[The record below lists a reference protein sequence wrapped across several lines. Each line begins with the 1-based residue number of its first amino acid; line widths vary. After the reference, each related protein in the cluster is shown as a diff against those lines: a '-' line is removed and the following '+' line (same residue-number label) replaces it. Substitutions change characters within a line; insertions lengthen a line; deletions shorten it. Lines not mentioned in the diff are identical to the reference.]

1 MGEVATQEQ
10 QRQEMVERD
19 RFADISVMDMGGGAA
34 PRMMFTPQSMGEA
47 LEVARLMAAGNFVPK
62 HLRGKPGDCLAV
74 VMQAARWAMDPFAVA
89 NKTYFVNDRMAY
101 EAQLV
106 NAVINSSG
114 ALDGRLHPVWEGH
127 GEKLVCTVTGKLRGD
142 DRPKERRVTMDGL
155 TRNSPLWK
163 QDPEQQLAYYATRAW
178 ARLYAP
184 EVLMGVYTPE
194 EVREMGPVDE
204 IDGGAVQSSK
214 VSLGDLRKQAGRVE
228 PEPEPDQSLA
238 VDAEHLKGDLRSAA
252 VQEVVSDGV
261 VQGLSEATAETLA
274 AEPEQGRTDEQ
285 HGDQHDGNDDG
296 LSEQDRKDGITV
308 DDDSAERATKRLLGL
323 CVRAANRDQFKT
335 ILTRFD
341 RDKPA
346 LEHEQIERI
355 AGEIAAARKRLRIPE

>member
-1 MGEVATQEQ
+1 MGEVTTQEKA
-10 QRQEMVERD
+10 RQEVVERD
-19 RFADISVMDMGGGAA
+19 RFADIGVLDMGGGAA

-114 ALDGRLHPVWEGH
+114 VLDGRLHPAWEGQ
-127 GEKLVCTVTGKLRGD
+127 GENLVCTVTGKLRGD
-142 DRPKERRVTMDGL
+142 DQPKERRVTMNGL

-184 EVLMGVYTPE
+184 EVLMGVYTPD
-194 EVREMGPVDE
+194 EVREMPVE
-204 IDGGAVQSSK
+204 TVDGGAVQSSK
-214 VSLGDLRKQAGRVE
+214 VNLADLRRQAGRDE
-228 PEPEPDQSLA
+228 PASDASLDDDAQFLRGKVVNEA
-238 VDAEHLKGDLRSAA
+238 VKDAIDDGVISGTAEAT
-252 VQEVVSDGV
+252 QEVL
-261 VQGLSEATAETLA
+261 QE
-274 AEPEQGRTDEQ
+274 GRSDEQ
-285 HGDQHDGNDDG
+285 HGDQHDGSDDAQAG
-296 LSEQDRKDGITV
+296 GEDLSPSEVRTRTLV
-308 DDDSAERATKRLLGL
+308 AACERAKKAEHIAYVTDQVAKHEAGLELDQIGRLET
-323 CVRAANRDQFKT
+323 AIK
-335 ILTRFD
+335 
-341 RDKPA
+341 
-346 LEHEQIERI
+346 
-355 AGEIAAARKRLRIPE
+355 AARKRLNLTA